1 MDTARDGHTKGSI
14 SDEEKQISQG
24 ITDRKLIC
32 GYQRGKREGKRNKLE
47 ISRYK
52 LLYVK

>member
-24 ITDRKLIC
+24 IT
-32 GYQRGKREGKRNKLE
+32 
-47 ISRYK
+47 
-52 LLYVK
+52 YVWNLK